1 MIFFCTSYVASQSR
15 YRVKK
20 KCTLIK
26 VTKNNGT
33 VSNKYLEKD
42 FFRLVMCMGQRK
54 FLSPDEEFGFLA
66 PMLYHWTTETLRRAR
81 SIAKFIWHA
90 FYKLLGSATSIALC
104 FVNRIRDNRIKL
116 TISLILFT
124 KHVRTFK
131 SPWEIYLLS
140 SKLTIS
146 IILKTNVIYKVS
158 LWNIFQQKKKI
169 GVKIIFETK
178 GDLNV
183 PLLNSMN
190 YLLSTR
196 LTLTLHSFY
205 NSLMEACIP
214 TVQQ

>member
-1 MIFFCTSYVASQSR
+1 
-15 YRVKK
+15 
-20 KCTLIK
+20 
-26 VTKNNGT
+26 
-33 VSNKYLEKD
+33 
-42 FFRLVMCMGQRK
+42 MCMGQRK

-66 PMLYHWTTETLRRAR
+66 PMLYHWTTENLRRAR

-158 LWNIFQQKKKI
+158 LWNIFQQKKNRCKNYFWDERGI
-169 GVKIIFETK
+169 KCSASQFHELLIKYT
-178 GDLNV
+178 LNSYITLFLQ
-183 PLLNSMN
+183 LLNGS
-190 YLLSTR
+190 
-196 LTLTLHSFY
+196 LHS
-205 NSLMEACIP
+205 NCTTISLCFRPKPSRE
-214 TVQQ
+214 Q